1 MVEVE
6 RKVALVIGGGGGIGR
21 TLSQGLAQR
30 GIAVAA
36 ADLSVEAAEETAA
49 GIVRQG
55 GEAFGLGVNI
65 AKKSEVQ
72 KVVEDVLSRWGRID
86 ILINAAGILSR
97 GSVADLPESEWDRVL
112 SVNLKGVFLCTQAVA
127 RHMVGRRQGCIL
139 TLTSGRGEAGFPNGS
154 HYSASKAGVSAL
166 TRTLAVELAPY
177 NIRINAIGPG
187 ATDTAMYR
195 GNTPAE
201 VVEARLR
208 RHPLEG
214 GAGKPQDIVGT
225 ALFFVTEASS
235 YVTGQIFYM
244 KDPHAS

>member
-36 ADLSVEAAEETAA
+36 ADLSVESAEETAA

-65 AKKSEVQ
+65 TKKAEVQ

-112 SVNLKGVFLCTQAVA
+112 SVNLKGVFLCTQAAA

-195 GNTPAE
+195 GNSPAE

>member
-36 ADLSVEAAEETAA
+36 ADLSVESAEETAA

-65 AKKSEVQ
+65 TKKAEVQ

-97 GSVADLPESEWDRVL
+97 GSVADLPESEWDRIL
-112 SVNLKGVFLCTQAVA
+112 SVNLKGVFLCCQAVA

-154 HYSASKAGVSAL
+154 HYSASKAGVNAL
-166 TRTLAVELAPY
+166 TRTLALELASY
-177 NIRINAIGPG
+177 NIRVNAIGPG
-187 ATDTAMYR
+187 ATDTAAYR
-195 GNTPAE
+195 ANVPAN
-201 VVEARLR
+201 VVAERLR
-208 RHPLEG
+208 RHPLQG
-214 GAGKPQDIVGT
+214 GAGRPEDIVRT
-225 ALFFVTEASS
+225 ALYFVTESSS
-235 YVTGQIFYM
+235 YVTGQVFYL
-244 KDPHAS
+244 KDPHSS

>member
-21 TLSQGLAQR
+21 TLTQGLAQR

-112 SVNLKGVFLCTQAVA
+112 SVNLKGVFLCTQAAA

-139 TLTSGRGEAGFPNGS
+139 TLTSGRGEAGFLNGS
-154 HYSASKAGVSAL
+154 PHTAAKAGGSG
-166 TRTLAVELAPY
+166 LARAVA
-177 NIRINAIGPG
+177 A
-187 ATDTAMYR
+187 
-195 GNTPAE
+195 
-201 VVEARLR
+201 V
-208 RHPLEG
+208 
-214 GAGKPQDIVGT
+214 
-225 ALFFVTEASS
+225 
-235 YVTGQIFYM
+235 
-244 KDPHAS
+244 

>member
-112 SVNLKGVFLCTQAVA
+112 SVNLKGVFLCTQAAA

-195 GNTPAE
+195 GNSPAE

>member
-36 ADLSVEAAEETAA
+36 ADLSVESAEETAA

-65 AKKSEVQ
+65 TKKAEVQ

-195 GNTPAE
+195 GNSPAE

>member
-36 ADLSVEAAEETAA
+36 ADLSVESAEETAA

-112 SVNLKGVFLCTQAVA
+112 SVNLKGVFLCTQAAA

-195 GNTPAE
+195 GNSPAE

>member
-36 ADLSVEAAEETAA
+36 ADLSVESAEETAA

-112 SVNLKGVFLCTQAVA
+112 SVNLKGVFLCTQAAA

>member
-36 ADLSVEAAEETAA
+36 ADLSVESAEETAA

-127 RHMVGRRQGCIL
+127 RHMVGRRQGYIL

-195 GNTPAE
+195 GNSPAE